1 MNNGTVISILDY
13 ADTHHNF
20 SIEDLYAHLHKKIGI
35 NRSSLSWYLFKLVN
49 ENRLVRTGR
58 GMYAEVMKQT
68 FAPKPVKEVKE
79 IYKLLQANFPF
90 AKFCVYQEEI
100 ITPLQH
106 HLLSNRII
114 YVETNRDSTETV
126 FNFLKGKQRNAYLR
140 PDKKMIYRYVDLDSR
155 VFFVKILLKSTEQLK
170 MSYL

>member
-1 MNNGTVISILDY
+1 MNNETVISILGY

-35 NRSSLSWYLFKLVN
+35 NRSALSWYLFKLVN

-79 IYKLLQANFPF
+79 IYELLHANFPF
-90 AKFCVYQEEI
+90 AKFCVYKERLSHLCNI
-100 ITPLQH
+100 IF
-106 HLLSNRII
+106 HLTASSMRK
-114 YVETNRDSTETV
+114 RTETRQKL
-126 FNFLKGKQRNAYLR
+126 FL
-140 PDKKMIYRYVDLDSR
+140 I
-155 VFFVKILLKSTEQLK
+155 F
-170 MSYL
+170 